1 MTIEDEYM
9 NLKRKVAVYEAIFHR
24 MQAFGEVTQDTDR
37 LRELMLDIF
46 AWSRAHRGEK
56 TQAEFDEEVNE
67 SFEHLAKQ
75 VNK

>member
-1 MTIEDEYM
+1 M
-9 NLKRKVAVYEAIFHR
+9 NLERKVAVYEAIFHR

-56 TQAEFDEEVNE
+56 TQEELDEDVKDQ
-67 SFEHLAKQ
+67 FEHLARQ

>member
-1 MTIEDEYM
+1 MGKSNTTRKIE
-9 NLKRKVAVYEAIFHR
+9 VYEAIFHR

-46 AWSRAHRGEK
+46 AWSKAHRGEK
-56 TQAEFDEEVNE
+56 TQEELDKDVNE
-67 SFEHLAKQ
+67 WFEYLAKQ